1 MISRKPLLCAG
12 ISAILLVFLPM
23 ILSLLGLIGWASFFA
38 IVSYIASAI
47 MSFYFIYGFYHLG
60 LKYKNKLLSVISL
73 IGVVFTVLFYLVMI
87 FYSGSIEDRFQQFNQ
102 TISQQQIV
110 LDNLVATNASAQEV
124 TVLQDAM
131 TQGALEFLSPYMVVF
146 GIILLFGLVYS
157 VLFNVGLLKL
167 KTVEYAKVTGILG
180 LVSVGL
186 TLTIFGILLAIPIMI
201 AYYVM
206 LIVILFS
213 QAKKFKE
220 IR

>member
-1 MISRKPLLCAG
+1 MISKKPLMCAG

-23 ILSLLGLIGWASFFA
+23 ILSLLGLIGWTSFFA
-38 IVSYIASAI
+38 IVSYLSSAI
-47 MSFYFIYGFYHLG
+47 LSFYFIYGFYHLG
-60 LKYKNKLLSVISL
+60 LKYKNKLLSVVSL
-73 IGVVFTVLFYLVMI
+73 VGIIFTVLFYLVMI
-87 FYSGSIEDRFQQFNQ
+87 FFSGSIESSFQQFNQ

-110 LDNLVATNASAQEV
+110 LDNLVATNASAQDIA
-124 TVLQDAM
+124 VLENEM
-131 TQGALEFLSPYMVVF
+131 TNNALAFLGPYLFVF
-146 GIILLFGLVYS
+146 GIFLFFGLIYA

-201 AYYVM
+201 AYYVL